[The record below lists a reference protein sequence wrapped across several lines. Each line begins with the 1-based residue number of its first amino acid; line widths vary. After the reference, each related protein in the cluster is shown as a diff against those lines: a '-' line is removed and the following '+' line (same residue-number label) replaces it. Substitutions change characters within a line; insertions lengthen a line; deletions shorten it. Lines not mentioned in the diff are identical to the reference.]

1 MRITLM
7 TPDERAELADLLG
20 QQNPAAPELV
30 TSTTRAALLANAYPA
45 GPVANS
51 RARTTLL
58 ATPAVAARLLAAE
71 QELTT
76 TRDTLARIL
85 AAQEAGDY
93 YSPDDVLHELDQA
106 GIHLRADVEA
116 AGNAAD
122 AEAAKE
128 AQR

>member
-7 TPDERAELADLLG
+7 TPEQRADLAAALAE
-20 QQNPAAPELV
+20 QNPAAPELV
-30 TSTTRAALLANAYPA
+30 AATVAGVQHRGTSTASAIVGRVFAGDVRAL
-45 GPVANS
+45 
-51 RARTTLL
+51 
-58 ATPAVAARLLAAE
+58 AARLLAAE
-71 QELTT
+71 QELST

-116 AGNAAD
+116 AGDAAD
-122 AEAAKE
+122 AEATAD
-128 AQR
+128 ALR